1 VTGVGLVLG
10 GGGVIGQAFHIGM
23 LAALAEDSFDPRTA
37 DLMVGTSAG
46 SQIAA
51 LLRAGVPAP
60 DLAASA
66 SRDGVLSDEGARL
79 LAPVRA
85 AAGIPDPGP
94 RAPGF
99 LAAPRLLARLATRP
113 WDARAGVILAAA
125 LPAGRRSTERF
136 VAGLDPL
143 FGRRWPEAGLWITAI
158 RLDTGRRV
166 AFGAPGAPL
175 APVGEAVAASCAI
188 PGFFAPVE
196 IGGVRYVDGGC
207 HTPTNL
213 DLVAGLGLDLV
224 VVSSPMSIE
233 GPTRVSLSPAAL
245 ARALHSAE
253 LTWEAYRV
261 RRRGTRV
268 VVFQP
273 DAALASTMGWNSLDY
288 RRVPAVVAAAGSLAR
303 RRLAAG
309 ALGTVRA

>member
-1 VTGVGLVLG
+1 LVLG
-10 GGGVIGQAFHIGM
+10 GGGVIGQAFHVGV
-23 LAALAEDSFDPRTA
+23 LAALADGGFDPRTA

-85 AAGIPDPGP
+85 AGGIPAPGP
-94 RAPGF
+94 RGAA
-99 LAAPRLLARLATRP
+99 LAAAPRLLARLATRP
-113 WDARAGVILAAA
+113 WEARVGVLLAAA
-125 LPAGRRSTERF
+125 LPAGRRTTARF

-143 FGRRWPEAGLWITAI
+143 FGGDWPEAGLWITAV

-166 AFGAPGAPL
+166 AFGAPGAP
-175 APVGEAVAASCAI
+175 AASVGEAVAASCAI
-188 PGFFAPVE
+188 PGFFAPVDV
-196 IGGVRYVDGGC
+196 GGVRYVDGGC

-224 VVSSPMSIE
+224 VVSSPMSIDR
-233 GPTRVSLSPAAL
+233 PPRVPLSPAAP

-253 LTWEAYRV
+253 LAWEMYRA

-288 RRVPAVVAAAGSLAR
+288 RRVPAVVAAASSLAR
-303 RRLAAG
+303 RRLGAG
-309 ALGTVRA
+309 ALDTVRA